1 LIASIAGYGQATYEL
16 TDKLNVTAG
25 IRYTE
30 DEKEGT
36 NSGWKFTSG
45 HSGDL
50 AASWDEVTYRLA
62 FDWQLDNDTLLFA
75 SYSTGYKSGGGNQ
88 VQRTPDL
95 TYSIGM
101 SNEWLL
107 RDSSVLR
114 LRLDNSYT
122 DEIYYTA
129 FNRNGGF
136 SDPGGSDL
144 ADDYTNLNA
153 RLFWYSAD
161 DRWAVELSATN
172 LTDEKQKGRASRRFN
187 SSAIANSS
195 ERCGVSRSSGI
206 NLTAIGYTVPVIR
219 LE

>member
-1 LIASIAGYGQATYEL
+1 MWQVHDFPRKRSSSPRNFNCYPIVVVLYNGLPVYTILIKTQPVAPYSLE
-16 TDKLNVTAG
+16 
-25 IRYTE
+25 
-30 DEKEGT
+30 
-36 NSGWKFTSG
+36 
-45 HSGDL
+45 GDL
-50 AASWDEVTYRLA
+50 IRSPIPLVCPTALMWAVMLNR
-62 FDWQLDNDTLLFA
+62 
-75 SYSTGYKSGGGNQ
+75 NQ
-88 VQRTPDL
+88 SPAMVL
-95 TYSIGM
+95 IYSIGM

-136 SDPGGSDL
+136 SDPGGPDL
-144 ADDYTNLNA
+144 ADDCTNLNA

-206 NLTAIGYTVPVIR
+206 NLTAIGYTVPVVR